1 MKNRISEIYRV
12 EKLLDESFRLAI
24 ILKATK
30 NSNPLTSVILGDLEN
45 HLKDLDKIIKEKL
58 KRISLNEIVVW
69 HFIGKLVDFLYKFV
83 LNATLHCKFFL
94 LRQKL
99 NINIYYENI

>member
-1 MKNRISEIYRV
+1 MKIWISEFYRV
-12 EKLLDESFRLAI
+12 EKLLDESFRLSI

-45 HLKDLDKIIKEKL
+45 HLKDLDRITREKL
-58 KRISLNEIVVW
+58 KKIPVNEIVVW
-69 HFIGKLVDFLYKFV
+69 HFIGKLVDFLYKFM
-83 LNATLHCKFFL
+83 LNITLHCKFFL

-99 NINIYYENI
+99 NINIY